1 MATAGPTG
9 SSCRLEFAVQMRC
22 QGCAEAVRAA
32 LEGAPGVRL
41 LELRLEA
48 QTVLVETTA
57 AAERVRELLEK
68 SGRRAV
74 LKGMGGSD
82 DASLGAAVAALSGPG
97 AVRGL
102 VRFLQVSPTRC
113 LVDGAIDGLPP
124 GPHGLHVHEFGDLSR
139 PCDSCGGHFNPD
151 GECHGGPQDQHRH
164 VGDLGNIWAD
174 AEGRASFRMEDSRLK
189 VWDII
194 GRSVVVDEGEDD
206 LGRGSHPLSRVTGNS
221 GPGLAC
227 GVVARAAGLFQN
239 PKRVCSCDGLTL
251 WEERDRTT
259 ATPSPTA
266 TAGPTATPGPTV
278 APAPHL

>member
-189 VWDII
+189 AGLWR
-194 GRSVVVDEGEDD
+194 GGPRSRALPEPQACLFLRRPDP
-206 LGRGSHPLSRVTGNS
+206 LGGAGPDHGDPQPHGDRRPHCDPRPYG
-221 GPGLAC
+221 GPGPPPLGA
-227 GVVARAAGLFQN
+227 
-239 PKRVCSCDGLTL
+239 
-251 WEERDRTT
+251 
-259 ATPSPTA
+259 SP
-266 TAGPTATPGPTV
+266 GE
-278 APAPHL
+278 